1 MWSRGFSAAAPSL
14 EIQPWMFNVPLQ
26 VGDICVYPEDIV
38 CVDEGER
45 SIVVIPKEKL
55 QEVMAKLPILKTA
68 SDAVLADIE
77 NGSPLLDS
85 TRRHPD
91 FYSNSK

>member
-1 MWSRGFSAAAPSL
+1 MWSRGFSPAAPSL
-14 EIQPWMFNVPLQ
+14 EIIPWMFNIPLY
-26 VGDICVYPEDIV
+26 VGDVYLHPEDIV
-38 CVDEGER
+38 CIDEGER
-45 SIVVIPKEKL
+45 SIVVIPKERL
-55 QEVMAKLPILKTA
+55 QEVMAKLPILKKA

-91 FYSNSK
+91 FYSNHK